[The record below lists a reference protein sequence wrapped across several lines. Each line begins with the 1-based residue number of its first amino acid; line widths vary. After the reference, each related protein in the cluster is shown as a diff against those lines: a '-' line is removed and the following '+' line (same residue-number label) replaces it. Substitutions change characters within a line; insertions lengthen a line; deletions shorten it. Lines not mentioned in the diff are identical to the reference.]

1 MNSLRRKEI
10 YSNWPYIFWFLFYF
24 TLLWFIFGA
33 NGKGLTIVTVA
44 YAISFS
50 IAVSPLA
57 ESLWRSVSG
66 VRAIATNAEKKRLLP
81 LFEEVYRDARRVDR
95 RLSRNISLYIQED
108 MDINAFAFGRYTL
121 ILTKGSIEL
130 LNDEQ
135 LKGLIAHE
143 FGHFSHYD
151 TVVLLLA
158 VVGNLLMS
166 IVMRIIYVITK
177 TLLFIVRNKDT
188 TFTIIFRILHGII
201 SGLYKAINFMG
212 DVILMSVS
220 REHEFM
226 ADAFAH
232 RCGYGEALTDVY
244 IRSIKY
250 LSASRE
256 AL

>member
-1 MNSLRRKEI
+1 MC
-10 YSNWPYIFWFLFYF
+10 
-24 TLLWFIFGA
+24 
-33 NGKGLTIVTVA
+33 
-44 YAISFS
+44 
-50 IAVSPLA
+50 
-57 ESLWRSVSG
+57 
-66 VRAIATNAEKKRLLP
+66 RATPEMPWA
-81 LFEEVYRDARRVDR
+81 
-95 RLSRNISLYIQED
+95 
-108 MDINAFAFGRYTL
+108 
-121 ILTKGSIEL
+121 
-130 LNDEQ
+130 
-135 LKGLIAHE
+135 
-143 FGHFSHYD
+143 
-151 TVVLLLA
+151 VLLLA